1 MRAVYKQES
10 FNKLFPYLLFYKTNS
25 RISIISFCKLCGAQF
40 QYLCL
45 NSGLILKVGGTPW
58 SFGQGF
64 CTGKFP
70 EVQGKQ
76 ASWSLACRVA
86 SMRPPFD
93 SIRLSPSFIAGR
105 PGQAQGQDF
114 QEMKLRPMPE
124 GCSISAVMGMELSSK
139 RGPPLSPP
147 CR

>member
-1 MRAVYKQES
+1 MRAVYKQKS
-10 FNKLFPYLLFYKTNS
+10 FNKLFPYLLFYKTNP

-40 QYLCL
+40 QYLSL
-45 NSGLILKVGGTPW
+45 NSGLILKVGGTPG
-58 SFGQGF
+58 SFGWGF
-64 CTGKFP
+64 CTGKVP

-86 SMRPPFD
+86 SVRPPFD
-93 SIRLSPSFIAGR
+93 SIRLSPCFMAGR
-105 PGQAQGQDF
+105 PGQAQGQNL

-124 GCSISAVMGMELSSK
+124 GCSISALVGVEPSSK
-139 RGPPLSPP
+139 KGLPLFPP